1 MYFIKDALSF
11 ALSLLWIVTLG
22 RKLENFYAS
31 VEYTF
36 LKTR

>member
-1 MYFIKDALSF
+1 MYFIKDDF

-22 RKLENFYAS
+22 RKLEHFNAS

-36 LKTR
+36 LKIR